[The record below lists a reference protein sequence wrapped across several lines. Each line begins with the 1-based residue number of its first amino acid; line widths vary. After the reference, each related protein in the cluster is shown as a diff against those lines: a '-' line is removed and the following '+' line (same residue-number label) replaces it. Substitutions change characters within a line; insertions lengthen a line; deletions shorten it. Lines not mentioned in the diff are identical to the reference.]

1 MRNRNILPI
10 PYIILYTNQRRDFP
24 ILIWYTISMKIP
36 IINHRDYQNTQRF
49 SDNLLPR
56 IIRIN
61 GVDYPYNSYNNIVEI
76 DEILYN
82 I

>member
-1 MRNRNILPI
+1 
-10 PYIILYTNQRRDFP
+10 
-24 ILIWYTISMKIP
+24 MKMP
-36 IINHRDYQNTQRF
+36 IINHRDYQNIQRF

-61 GVDYPYNSYNNIVEI
+61 GVDYPYKSYNNIVEI
-76 DEILYN
+76 DGILYN

>member
-1 MRNRNILPI
+1 MRNKNILPI
-10 PYIILYTNQRRDFP
+10 SCIILYTNQGRDFP
-24 ILIWYTISMKIP
+24 IPIWYTISMKMP
-36 IINHRDYQNTQRF
+36 IINHRDYQNIQRF

-61 GVDYPYNSYNNIVEI
+61 GVDYPYKSYNNIVEI
-76 DEILYN
+76 DGILYN